1 MVNLLKAESV
11 GEEGVQDP
19 AASAFSSIPSIQ
31 GMDHLPALPRV
42 LEEREASGLLSLIIL
57 WSLYP

>member
-19 AASAFSSIPSIQ
+19 AASAFSSIQ

-42 LEEREASGLLSLIIL
+42 LEEREASGLLSLIIF